1 MPFLDN
7 CREMLYNFKN
17 RLQPCLSRFTPA
29 IPFVNQYPKNWKNTM
44 TECTHQTD
52 TDRPYHYSPAE
63 REAILNRL
71 LTALRS
77 DQRIA
82 GLLVVGSGAEDFEDI
97 YSDIDLCAVTT
108 SADHVRP
115 AFQEWG
121 VKIREML
128 PVFHSFESV
137 RGANIYLW
145 ILLLENFLE
154 IDLCFL
160 CLEDL
165 HARRNRWK
173 TVFDRSGRIEDIM
186 QSSWENRPKP
196 NLEEIYRYRLGSI
209 WHYISYAAVAV
220 QRDQPWR
227 ALYEIEQ
234 IRNQTIE
241 LRGLREELETKRF
254 RHVDQMSA
262 DFLVELE
269 QTLVLSLRSVDLMN
283 ALRAATAC
291 FFRESQ
297 HYDKMLDLKLAE
309 RFKTKVK
316 TYLELFEANR

>member
-1 MPFLDN
+1 
-7 CREMLYNFKN
+7 
-17 RLQPCLSRFTPA
+17 
-29 IPFVNQYPKNWKNTM
+29 M
-44 TECTHQTD
+44 TKRTYQTD
-52 TDRPYHYSPAE
+52 TDRHYHYSPAE
-63 REAILNRL
+63 RESTLNRL

-82 GLLVVGSGAEDFEDI
+82 GLLVVGSGAEGFADV

-108 SADHVRP
+108 SADDVRP

-121 VKIREML
+121 VKIGEML
-128 PVFHSFESV
+128 PVFHSVESV

-154 IDLCFL
+154 IDLCFF
-160 CLEDL
+160 CLDDL

-186 QSSWENRPKP
+186 QSSWKDRPKP

-220 QRDQPWR
+220 QRNQPWR
-227 ALYEIEQ
+227 ALYEIGQ

-241 LRGLREELETKRF
+241 LHGLREALETKRF
-254 RHVDQMSA
+254 RHVDQMSE
-262 DFLVELE
+262 DFLTSLE
-269 QTLVLSLRSVDLMN
+269 QTLILSLRSVNLMN

-291 FFRESQ
+291 FFREAR
-297 HYDKMLDLKLAE
+297 HFDKVLDLKLAE
-309 RFKTKVK
+309 HFETKVK
-316 TYLELFEANR
+316 AYLELFKTNP

>member
-1 MPFLDN
+1 
-7 CREMLYNFKN
+7 
-17 RLQPCLSRFTPA
+17 
-29 IPFVNQYPKNWKNTM
+29 M
-44 TECTHQTD
+44 TKRTDQTD
-52 TDRPYHYSPAE
+52 THYSPAT
-63 REAILNRL
+63 REATLNHL
-71 LTALRS
+71 LTALQN

-82 GLLVVGSGAEDFEDI
+82 GLLVVGSGAEGFADV

-108 SADHVRP
+108 SADDVRP

-128 PVFHSFESV
+128 PVFHSLESA
-137 RGANIYLW
+137 RGTNIYLW

-160 CLEDL
+160 CLDDL
-165 HARRNRWK
+165 EARRNRWK
-173 TVFDRSGRIEDIM
+173 TVFDRSGRIEGIM
-186 QSSWENRPKP
+186 QSSWKNRPKP
-196 NLEEIYRYRLGSI
+196 NLEDTYRYRLGSI

-227 ALYEIEQ
+227 AIYEIEQ

-269 QTLVLSLRSVDLMN
+269 QTRVLSLRSVDLMK
-283 ALRAATAC
+283 ALRATTTC
-291 FFRESQ
+291 FFREVQ
-297 HYDKMLDLKLAE
+297 HYDKILNLKLAE
-309 RFKTKVK
+309 RFETKVK
-316 TYLELFEANR
+316 AYLELFETNL